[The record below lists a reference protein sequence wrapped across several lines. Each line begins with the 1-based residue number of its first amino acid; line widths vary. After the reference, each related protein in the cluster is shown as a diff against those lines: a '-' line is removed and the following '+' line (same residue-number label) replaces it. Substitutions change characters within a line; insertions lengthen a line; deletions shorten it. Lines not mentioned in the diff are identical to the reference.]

1 MSKQLKALYKK
12 ALRSGYA
19 NLNGRKREYGYTGD
33 LESKY
38 TFKYDKETGD
48 LELYHWGTKILTIG
62 SLKVSSP
69 SPIVKYFYG
78 QSKSDRDALV
88 FVFQELLLPYIASY
102 KPSKDTFEVTAD
114 FGTGELET
122 RIK

>member
-1 MSKQLKALYKK
+1 MSKTLKTLYTK
-12 ALRSGYA
+12 ALRTGYA
-19 NLNGRKREYGYTGD
+19 NLNGRKREYGYIGD

-48 LELYHWGTKILTIG
+48 LKLYHWGTKILTIG
-62 SLKVSSP
+62 SLKASR
-69 SPIVKYFYG
+69 PIVKYFYG

-88 FVFQELLLPYIASY
+88 FVFDELTTGYTASY
-102 KPSKDTFEVTAD
+102 KPSTDTFVVTAD

-122 RIK
+122 KSI